1 MKFKYRKFLNG
12 EGSSSDSI
20 RSPSRRS
27 IGSLASSSTSSS
39 ECSDADPLE
48 EDSNLSEDET
58 NNNNRHGQSWCQL
71 AYWEECQRVG
81 HLIPVSSS
89 SIEIF
94 SALPKSKDGLC
105 LKSLFKE
112 NKRPSESTTRTRE
125 KIGQGIL
132 LSHSDAEGLWVYN
145 RTQSPIFVNSPT
157 LEPPPNILQNNS
169 GASDRITTSSS
180 STTDSNNY
188 PFTVIKV
195 LPGYSIQIFDYQ
207 KSALYEQIRPA
218 FHGPFDPYSVR
229 ISFAKGWGGKYSR
242 QVVTNCPCWLEVLL
256 MTPTR

>member
-1 MKFKYRKFLNG
+1 MIAFL
-12 EGSSSDSI
+12 
-20 RSPSRRS
+20 
-27 IGSLASSSTSSS
+27 
-39 ECSDADPLE
+39 
-48 EDSNLSEDET
+48 
-58 NNNNRHGQSWCQL
+58 
-71 AYWEECQRVG
+71 V
-81 HLIPVSSS
+81 IP
-89 SIEIF
+89 IIF
-94 SALPKSKDGLC
+94 IYSYFLYYFP
-105 LKSLFKE
+105 
-112 NKRPSESTTRTRE
+112 
-125 KIGQGIL
+125 GIL

-157 LEPPPNILQNNS
+157 LEPPPNILHNNS
-169 GASDRITTSSS
+169 GAETIPQ
-180 STTDSNNY
+180 DSNNY

-256 MTPTR
+256 MPPAR

>member
-1 MKFKYRKFLNG
+1 MQNQN
-12 EGSSSDSI
+12 
-20 RSPSRRS
+20 
-27 IGSLASSSTSSS
+27 
-39 ECSDADPLE
+39 
-48 EDSNLSEDET
+48 SNLVFFYT
-58 NNNNRHGQSWCQL
+58 
-71 AYWEECQRVG
+71 
-81 HLIPVSSS
+81 LIHV
-89 SIEIF
+89 F
-94 SALPKSKDGLC
+94 
-105 LKSLFKE
+105 LKFYFL
-112 NKRPSESTTRTRE
+112 
-125 KIGQGIL
+125 GIL

-169 GASDRITTSSS
+169 GASDRITLPSSS
-180 STTDSNNY
+180 STDSNNY

-218 FHGPFDPYSVR
+218 FHGPFDPFSVR

>member
-1 MKFKYRKFLNG
+1 MFITYLF
-12 EGSSSDSI
+12 
-20 RSPSRRS
+20 
-27 IGSLASSSTSSS
+27 
-39 ECSDADPLE
+39 
-48 EDSNLSEDET
+48 
-58 NNNNRHGQSWCQL
+58 
-71 AYWEECQRVG
+71 
-81 HLIPVSSS
+81 IPV
-89 SIEIF
+89 F
-94 SALPKSKDGLC
+94 LYYFL
-105 LKSLFKE
+105 
-112 NKRPSESTTRTRE
+112 
-125 KIGQGIL
+125 GIL

-157 LEPPPNILQNNS
+157 LEPPPNILNHNS
-169 GASDRITTSSS
+169 GAEITPP
-180 STTDSNNY
+180 DSNNY

-256 MTPTR
+256 MMPPAR